1 MEEYYKN
8 KIPKWKLLTFKILI
22 IHQAYPSTKAELN
35 PKLFFFF
42 FLLFASKNYLSDAAP
57 W

>member
-8 KIPKWKLLTFKILI
+8 KIPKWKHLTFKIRI
-22 IHQAYPSTKAELN
+22 IHQAYPFTKAERN